1 MLRKSVSTQQSIS
14 FCFSCCAPPCCTL
27 VSSHLLCHLLSL
39 YVHLNILGIV
49 SQSVGTCFSTLQ
61 VVLCPHSMPTNIIK
75 RRTRRGGTRQR
86 VREVEND
93 EATQEKAQSAVAA
106 LLMKMHLLGSMSPH
120 LVQVVASAVMLDIR
134 QATFLGITIN
144 C

>member
-1 MLRKSVSTQQSIS
+1 
-14 FCFSCCAPPCCTL
+14 
-27 VSSHLLCHLLSL
+27 
-39 YVHLNILGIV
+39 
-49 SQSVGTCFSTLQ
+49 
-61 VVLCPHSMPTNIIK
+61 MPTNKIP
-75 RRTRRGGTRQR
+75 RRKRRGGTKQR
-86 VREVEND
+86 LREVENE
-93 EATQEKAQSAVAA
+93 EAAQEKAQSAVAA